1 MTTPDPAPAAPP
13 VRWFE
18 HGGAECLTQSPL
30 FLLCGAQAELLSADA
45 SGPMGHPRGQALVE
59 IEFLTHLALGRGGH
73 GVRWTCV
80 YPAYPPHLPLLS
92 RLFPSVR
99 FYAYGAPDGQGGLYD
114 PADPASRPAPYKPAE
129 CDGNATA
136 VCQGF
141 DSETAR
147 LLGGRA
153 RSREDRLCL
162 ILTERHSATRQLLF
176 HSLVRP
182 AYSLLS
188 LAGLVPEEFLSG
200 DLYFPLYT
208 PVGSSLV
215 HLAAPGN
222 ACARLYYPLWLR
234 DELAYFQLLVRC
246 GTDYDARAEAHI
258 IGSYLCAA
266 WGRDDPAQSEWVRA
280 ALPVA

>member
-1 MTTPDPAPAAPP
+1 MTAPP

-18 HGGAECLTQSPL
+18 HGGAECLSQSPL
-30 FLLCGAQAELLSADA
+30 FLCCGGQMELMSDEQTGRM
-45 SGPMGHPRGQALVE
+45 SHPRGQALVE
-59 IEFLTHLALGRGGH
+59 IEFLTGLVYGCG

-80 YPAYPPHLPLLS
+80 YPAYPPHLPLMS

-99 FYAYGAPDGQGGLYD
+99 FYAYGAQDGQGALYD
-114 PADPASRPAPYKPAE
+114 PADPGSRPAPYRPAD
-129 CDGNATA
+129 CDVNVTA

-162 ILTERHSATRQLLF
+162 LMTEKHTPTRQFMF

-182 AYSLLS
+182 SYSLLS
-188 LAGLVPEEFLSG
+188 VTGLIPEEYLSG

-215 HLAAPGN
+215 HLVARGHYG
-222 ACARLYYPLWLR
+222 ARLYYPLWLR
-234 DELAYFQLLVRC
+234 DELAYFQILVRC
-246 GTDYDARAEAHI
+246 GTDDDARAEAHI
-258 IGSYLCAA
+258 IGSYMRAA
-266 WGRDDPAQSEWVRA
+266 WGRDDQAQCEWVRY
-280 ALPVA
+280 ALPAE